1 MGGEGGSAAGR
12 AYVVTA
18 LLLRG
23 RRGGAPAFA
32 GIVVEKDKLAVPAL
46 VPDRQLQGAPRLWIL
61 REEILR
67 AALLEVEHQKARAH
81 VGELTTVEKG
91 RQRPSEMRQ

>member
-1 MGGEGGSAAGR
+1 MS
-12 AYVVTA
+12 A
-18 LLLRG
+18 LL
-23 RRGGAPAFA
+23 
-32 GIVVEKDKLAVPAL
+32 
-46 VPDRQLQGAPRLWIL
+46 PDRRLQGALPPWIL

-81 VGELTTVEKG
+81 VGELKTVEKG